1 MSQTESKHSL
11 IIILLL
17 SVNVEES
24 SDDITVSVLVLKCL
38 LKHMDAWAVL
48 GTLFSKEL
56 CFFYNFS
63 LSPLT
68 SCFFLSLV
76 FFTLFSL
83 LLAYLKH
90 LKSLRHLFD
99 LFSNPPASYSFCSLY
114 LTFLLFKS
122 LRPVEGCLEI
132 GASKRV
138 IAVLLFFRGL
148 LVLD

>member
-1 MSQTESKHSL
+1 M
-11 IIILLL
+11 
-17 SVNVEES
+17 NVEES
-24 SDDITVSVLVLKCL
+24 SRDITVSVLVSKCL
-38 LKHMDAWAVL
+38 LKHTDTRAVL
-48 GTLFSKEL
+48 GMLFSKEL
-56 CFFYNFS
+56 CLFYNFS

-68 SCFFLSLV
+68 SCFFLSLSF

-83 LLAYLKH
+83 ALAYLMH
-90 LKSLRHLFD
+90 LKSHGHLFD
-99 LFSNPPASYSFCSLY
+99 LLSNLPPSYSLCSLY
-114 LTFLLFKS
+114 LTFHLIKS